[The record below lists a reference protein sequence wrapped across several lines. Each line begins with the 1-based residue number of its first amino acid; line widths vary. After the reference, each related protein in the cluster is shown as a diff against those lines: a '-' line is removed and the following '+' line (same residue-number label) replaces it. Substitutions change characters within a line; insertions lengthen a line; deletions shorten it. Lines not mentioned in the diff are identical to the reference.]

1 MTPEKFRHRYRQ
13 TKVFKQIF
21 TRNGVQSIL
30 SDINDETF
38 KKHYDLAIPGV
49 PFHYGDVVCQHS
61 SLYIAGMVSLY
72 WVILLQLSLLS
83 QFLKFLKY
91 FYRVTEEVKVA
102 ASSSSTQPSKR
113 PPPGPL
119 GARKSGLSGLTSIL
133 GGKKQKLSTLE
144 KSKLDWESFKK
155 DEGIGEDLKTFN
167 QGKQGF
173 LERQAFL
180 ERADHKQFEIER
192 NLRLGRKS
200 NR

>member
-1 MTPEKFRHRYRQ
+1 M
-13 TKVFKQIF
+13 
-21 TRNGVQSIL
+21 
-30 SDINDETF
+30 
-38 KKHYDLAIPGV
+38 
-49 PFHYGDVVCQHS
+49 
-61 SLYIAGMVSLY
+61 
-72 WVILLQLSLLS
+72 
-83 QFLKFLKY
+83 
-91 FYRVTEEVKVA
+91 
-102 ASSSSTQPSKR
+102 
-113 PPPGPL
+113 
-119 GARKSGLSGLTSIL
+119 
-133 GGKKQKLSTLE
+133 STLE

>member
-83 QFLKFLKY
+83 QFLKLLKY
-91 FYRVTEEVKVA
+91 FYR
-102 ASSSSTQPSKR
+102 
-113 PPPGPL
+113 PL
-119 GARKSGLSGLTSIL
+119 
-133 GGKKQKLSTLE
+133 
-144 KSKLDWESFKK
+144 
-155 DEGIGEDLKTFN
+155 
-167 QGKQGF
+167 
-173 LERQAFL
+173 
-180 ERADHKQFEIER
+180 
-192 NLRLGRKS
+192 
-200 NR
+200 